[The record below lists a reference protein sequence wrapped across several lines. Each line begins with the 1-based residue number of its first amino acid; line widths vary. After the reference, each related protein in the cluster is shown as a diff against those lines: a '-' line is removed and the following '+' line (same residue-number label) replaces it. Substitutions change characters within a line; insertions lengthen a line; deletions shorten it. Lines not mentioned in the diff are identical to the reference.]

1 VPFRL
6 LKNFHKIQQR
16 LVRELEKKFSGKDVV
31 VVANRRIMP
40 PPTGGKSNARP
51 RSRTLTAVSAVARAS
66 SSNYTCRVK
75 WRNS

>member
-1 VPFRL
+1 LLVSLQVPFRL

-51 RSRTLTAVSAVARAS
+51 RSRTLTAVSVAGGGG
-66 SSNYTCRVK
+66 
-75 WRNS
+75 